1 MFLQDIRMFSVAFV
15 ATKLDLY
22 LSGLPDIFSRIS
34 DINNIFFLTRRR
46 DILSGVV
53 ATEQD
58 IFNSICGDKTG
69 HFLKDFCSVCC
80 DKK

>member
-22 LSGLPDIFSRIS
+22 LSVLPDIFSRIS
-34 DINNIFFLTRRR
+34 DIFFLTRRR

-80 DKK
+80 DKN